1 MRMLQ
6 TCHLVVNSLKSRL
19 KCSVRLSNWIPGA
32 DLSIGLILLQS
43 DHLSC
48 GLEWPGIIHLLIEL
62 FRLLISAT
70 ARSSP
75 HSQLVDTVESE
86 HYVDGE

>member
-1 MRMLQ
+1 MR
-6 TCHLVVNSLKSRL
+6 HFDSYSLTSHS
-19 KCSVRLSNWIPGA
+19 KCSVRFSGRIPGA

-43 DHLSC
+43 DHFSC
-48 GLEWPGIIHLLIEL
+48 GLEWPGVIHLLIEL

-75 HSQLVDTVESE
+75 HSQLVDAVDSE